1 VSKRELVTVT
11 KARDARIHADLWHAS
26 KCLLEK
32 GQAEESGSEH
42 QFKASLVFTAFTLE
56 AYLNWLGQKVFP
68 HWSCLERLAPI
79 EKLDV
84 ISDLLKLGVDNARRP
99 WQTTK
104 KLCRFRNAMAHGK
117 PVTIETETEEPVDE
131 HFQEK
136 SGRSFVPANVL
147 SRLERTL
154 KRFLGHF
161 TLRLRLT
168 TRPTRSTPGFGF
180 TGRNFD
186 FQRHHT
192 SRPRPERA
200 IVGHRSGKASV
211 PDA

>member
-1 VSKRELVTVT
+1 
-11 KARDARIHADLWHAS
+11 
-26 KCLLEK
+26 LEK
-32 GQAEESGSEH
+32 GQAEESGAEH

-68 HWSCLERLAPI
+68 RWSYLERLAPI

-136 SGRSFVPANVL
+136 LSEIDRTEWEKFCTREHAEQAREDVEEILRALRAAAALDDQTDPFYSGLRFHRAELRFPKAPHEPA
-147 SRLERTL
+147 S
-154 KRFLGHF
+154 
-161 TLRLRLT
+161 
-168 TRPTRSTPGFGF
+168 S
-180 TGRNFD
+180 
-186 FQRHHT
+186 
-192 SRPRPERA
+192 
-200 IVGHRSGKASV
+200 
-211 PDA
+211 